1 MTRLVVVIAV
11 ACACKSGRELSEAE
25 QMQSLPVATPV
36 DGKRVTLPKA
46 TPRVGDVVVCEH
58 GTDTR
63 GLGELSGRT
72 SRFTI
77 RERTTREWTVLAVRA
92 SDVTRVRVAYPDEQR
107 SNEVNG
113 RAVTE
118 PILLR
123 GHAYVVDVHDDGTLA
138 VDRAEAGGEGG
149 ALSPE
154 EAKRVRDD
162 VAGELTDK
170 DPNAALVGV
179 ELVSGRVV
187 PLAAEAV
194 EAQVGG
200 GAKVHRAEARLID
213 VRGAT
218 AVIEGHTEGEIA
230 GSARPFEARAVSTW
244 DTATGRVLETT
255 GVLVAH
261 GPGEGG
267 IAITNRGKWIQTCHY
282 R

>member
-46 TPRVGDVVVCEH
+46 VPRVGDVVVCEH
-58 GTDTR
+58 STETR

-77 RERTTREWTVLAVRA
+77 RERTTREWTVLRVRA

-107 SNEVNG
+107 SNDVGG
-113 RAVTE
+113 RAVPE

-138 VDRAEAGGEGG
+138 IARAEQGSAGG

-154 EAKRVRDD
+154 ETERVRGD
-162 VAGELTDK
+162 VASELTGK

-187 PLAAEAV
+187 SIAADAV

-213 VRGAT
+213 VPGAT
-218 AVIEGHTEGEIA
+218 AVIESHTEGEIA
-230 GSARPFEARAVSTW
+230 GSELPFESRALSTW

-267 IAITNRGKWIQTCHY
+267 VVLTNRGQWIQTCHD